1 MLQES
6 VIIDLYLSLQVR
18 KIAAVFRL
26 QPSSLYLAEE
36 FDNIVI
42 FPYEQSGI
50 FNKQQIDSRCSYQ
63 VHGDE
68 VVVPTSHGAPFGG
81 YTGPSHQHMIPS
93 TLPPPPSPTF
103 PAAGRKKNTFRKTI
117 VLVSLTSTSADK
129 PFSSKSS
136 GLNYTVVTQV
146 VVTME
151 ANNCSSGA
159 AADLVKQQVGY
170 EVILVSAAMFW
181 ILRPVEALST
191 GSLQE
196 KS

>member
-1 MLQES
+1 M
-6 VIIDLYLSLQVR
+6 IIDLYLSLQVR

-42 FPYEQSGI
+42 FPHEQSGR
-50 FNKQQIDSRCSYQ
+50 FNKQQIDSRCSYE

-68 VVVPTSHGAPFGG
+68 VVAPTSHGAPFWWL
-81 YTGPSHQHMIPS
+81 YWSFPSACNSFNVTSPHP
-93 TLPPPPSPTF
+93 PTF

-129 PFSSKSS
+129 PSSSKSP

-146 VVTME
+146 VVTLE
-151 ANNCSSGA
+151 ANNCSSGVV
-159 AADLVKQQVGY
+159 ADLVKQQVG
-170 EVILVSAAMFW
+170 
-181 ILRPVEALST
+181 
-191 GSLQE
+191 
-196 KS
+196 